1 MREERTASKESR
13 PTAETPDTSSD
24 ESFIFVVD
32 GALLEQQ
39 SIILALSLHRA
50 HGHLKNVKN
59 YAYVSE
65 RSRKLSELLEFVYDT
80 CNIKVR
86 NLPAADGRWF
96 KPYPHGNKILA
107 CSESRPESWTT
118 FLDTDIIVCK
128 DISGLRFQHDAEFL
142 AVPEGL
148 PTWGEG
154 DKWARAYAH
163 IGQEVPKE
171 RVTLVRGRE
180 LLYPP
185 YFNAG
190 FLSFSEAAIGIEGRK
205 FGAEWL
211 ELASDF
217 DRRCPVSNKRPW
229 LDQITLPLTLYK
241 HGIRWK
247 ALPDFYNYSLAKRGK
262 IRRRE
267 NSVKVMHYHSFK
279 YLEGRS
285 YLKDQLEWLL
295 DIAPPGLH
303 RTIEQNFLNHGENIP
318 PLPPING

>member
-1 MREERTASKESR
+1 MREATTASKKPQSE
-13 PTAETPDTSSD
+13 AGSSD
-24 ESFIFVVD
+24 ECFIFVVD

-39 SIILALSLHRA
+39 SIILAISLYRA
-50 HGHLKNVKN
+50 HGHLQNVRN
-59 YAYVSE
+59 YAYVSQ
-65 RSRKLSELLEFVYDT
+65 RSRTLSDLHEFVYGV

-86 NLPAADGRWF
+86 DLPTADGMWF

-107 CSESRPESWTT
+107 CSESRSESWTT
-118 FLDTDIIVCK
+118 FLDTDVIVCK

-154 DKWARAYAH
+154 NKWSRAYAH
-163 IGQEVPKE
+163 IGQDVPKE

-190 FLSFSEAAIGIEGRK
+190 FFSFSEATIGNDGQK
-205 FGAEWL
+205 FGTEWL
-211 ELASDF
+211 KLASDF
-217 DRRCPVSNKRPW
+217 DRTCPVSNKRPW

-241 HGIRWK
+241 HGIKWK
-247 ALPDFYNYSLAKRGK
+247 ALPDFYNYSLAKREK

-267 NSVKVMHYHSFK
+267 KSVKVMHYHSFK

-285 YLKDQLEWLL
+285 YLEDQLEWLL
-295 DIAPPGLH
+295 DIAPVRLH
-303 RTIEQNFLNHGENIP
+303 SAIERHFFSDES
-318 PLPPING
+318 